1 MGKHR
6 GAVFLPLKI
15 RKRLNAP
22 PANQPWGWFSFELL
36 ESAAMRS
43 LSVNGRRVLDRI
55 RLEHMAHAGLE
66 NGRLKVT
73 WDDFVKFG
81 VGRRFISGALTEVI
95 AAGIVAI
102 TQPGRKAWGRD
113 PGDPTQYRLTFPSQ
127 NQETSGPPQTNGR
140 ASARQRPPRPV
151 SPPATAKIKPSFKR
165 GLDSHKNFCPRS
177 PMVN

>member
-1 MGKHR
+1 MGR
-6 GAVFLPLKI
+6 NSSAVFLPLKL
-15 RKRLNAP
+15 RKKLNAP

-73 WDDFVKFG
+73 WLDFEKFG
-81 VGRRFISGALTEVI
+81 VGRRFIPGALAEVI

-113 PGDPTQYRLTFPSQ
+113 QGDPTQYRLTYLPVAEPGDFRSP
-127 NQETSGPPQTNGR
+127 TNEWKSF
-140 ASARQRPPRPV
+140 SAAKAPKARTHSSNGKDKAKFQAWARPP
-151 SPPATAKIKPSFKR
+151 
-165 GLDSHKNFCPRS
+165 
-177 PMVN
+177 

>member
-1 MGKHR
+1 MGRHR
-6 GAVFLPLKI
+6 SAVFLPLKI

-55 RLEHMAHAGLE
+55 RLEHMAHSGLE

-81 VGRRFISGALTEVI
+81 VGRRFIAGALAEVI
-95 AAGIVAI
+95 VAGIVAI

-113 PGDPTQYRLTFPSQ
+113 PGDPTQYRLTYLPVAEPGDFQPPTNEWKSFSAAKATKARAPS
-127 NQETSGPPQTNGR
+127 GNGKDK
-140 ASARQRPPRPV
+140 ANFQACARPP
-151 SPPATAKIKPSFKR
+151 
-165 GLDSHKNFCPRS
+165 
-177 PMVN
+177 

>member
-1 MGKHR
+1 MGR
-6 GAVFLPLKI
+6 NSSAVFLPLKL
-15 RKRLNAP
+15 RKKLNSP

-55 RLEHMAHAGLE
+55 QLEHMAHAGLE

-81 VGRRFISGALTEVI
+81 VGRRFIGGALAEVI
-95 AAGIVAI
+95 VAGIVAI

-113 PGDPTQYRLTFPSQ
+113 RGDPTQYRLTYLPVAEPGDFW
-127 NQETSGPPQTNGR
+127 PPTNEWKSF
-140 ASARQRPPRPV
+140 SAPKAPKARTHSSNGKDKAKHQAWTRPP
-151 SPPATAKIKPSFKR
+151 
-165 GLDSHKNFCPRS
+165 
-177 PMVN
+177 

>member
-1 MGKHR
+1 MGR
-6 GAVFLPLKI
+6 NSSAVFLPLKL
-15 RKRLNAP
+15 RKKLNAP

-73 WDDFVKFG
+73 WLDFEKFG
-81 VGRRFISGALTEVI
+81 VGRRFIPGAHAEAI

-102 TQPGRKAWGRD
+102 TQRMKPG
-113 PGDPTQYRLTFPSQ
+113 
-127 NQETSGPPQTNGR
+127 
-140 ASARQRPPRPV
+140 V
-151 SPPATAKIKPSFKR
+151 KR
-165 GLDSHKNFCPRS
+165 GLDRHENFFARW
-177 PMVN
+177 

>member
-1 MGKHR
+1 MGR
-6 GAVFLPLKI
+6 NSSAVFLPHKI
-15 RKRLNAP
+15 RKRLNAS

-55 RLEHMAHAGLE
+55 RLEHMAHAGLK

-81 VGRRFISGALTEVI
+81 VGRRFIAGALAEVI
-95 AAGIVAI
+95 MAGIVAI

-113 PGDPTQYRLTFPSQ
+113 PGDPTQYRLTYLPVAEPGDFRPPTNEWKSFSAAKATKARVPS
-127 NQETSGPPQTNGR
+127 GNGKYK
-140 ASARQRPPRPV
+140 AKFQAWARQP
-151 SPPATAKIKPSFKR
+151 
-165 GLDSHKNFCPRS
+165 
-177 PMVN
+177 

>member
-1 MGKHR
+1 MGRHR

-81 VGRRFISGALTEVI
+81 VGRRFIAGALTEVI
-95 AAGIVAI
+95 VAGIVAI

-113 PGDPTQYRLTFPSQ
+113 PGDPTQYRLTYLPVAEPGDFRPPTNEWKSFNAAKATKARVPS
-127 NQETSGPPQTNGR
+127 GNGKDK
-140 ASARQRPPRPV
+140 AKFQAWARQP
-151 SPPATAKIKPSFKR
+151 
-165 GLDSHKNFCPRS
+165 
-177 PMVN
+177 

>member
-1 MGKHR
+1 MGR
-6 GAVFLPLKI
+6 NSSAVFLPLKV

-81 VGRRFISGALTEVI
+81 VGRRFIAGALAEVI
-95 AAGIVAI
+95 MAGIVAI
-102 TQPGRKAWGRD
+102 TQPGRKAWGKD
-113 PGDPTQYRLTFPSQ
+113 PGDPTQYRLTYLPVAEPGDF
-127 NQETSGPPQTNGR
+127 
-140 ASARQRPPRPV
+140 RPPTNEWKSFSAAKPTPARAHSGNGKDKAKFQAWARP
-151 SPPATAKIKPSFKR
+151 P
-165 GLDSHKNFCPRS
+165 
-177 PMVN
+177 